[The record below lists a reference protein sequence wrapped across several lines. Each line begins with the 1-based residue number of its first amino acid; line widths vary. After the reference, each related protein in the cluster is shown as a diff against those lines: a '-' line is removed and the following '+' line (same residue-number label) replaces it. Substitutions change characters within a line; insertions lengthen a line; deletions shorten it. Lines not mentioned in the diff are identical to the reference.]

1 MNLHPYQEHGVAWL
15 AGQQRALLA
24 DEPGLGKTAQVAVA
38 ARKLLGVGGLVV
50 VICPASLR
58 TNWQREWRRWNLG
71 RQELQVFSYEQAH
84 KAPRGCHILVAD
96 EAHYLKNRTAKRTR
110 VFYEELMPHAKTVWL
125 LSGTP
130 APNNASE
137 LWTHFHYLWPQR
149 IDNMS
154 WFKFVQTYCNWSM
167 GDYGVKIHGTK
178 NPAAIR
184 EMLRPVML
192 RRLKKDVL
200 QELPPISFHD
210 LPLEVSATAA
220 LLKEADHIA
229 DSKRLALA
237 LDKGELESLAPAM
250 SSLRRVTGLAKVPA
264 IVEWIENNVGDG
276 KLVVFAHHRDVL
288 DGIRVHLRDRGT
300 GAVTLRGDTSAEER
314 QRAVDSFQSDPG
326 IRVFLGQIQAA
337 GTGLTLTAA
346 SRVLFAEAS
355 WVPAENSQAA
365 MRCHRIGQTEPVQVY
380 FASLA
385 GSIDEAVMEVVRRK
399 TEDISQIVTV

>member
-1 MNLHPYQEHGVAWL
+1 MELHPYQEHGVAWL
-15 AGQQRALLA
+15 ASRQRALLA
-24 DEPGLGKTAQVAVA
+24 DEPGLGKTAQVAAA

-58 TNWQREWRRWNLG
+58 TNWQREWKRWNLG

-84 KAPRGCHILVAD
+84 KAPRGCHVLVAD

-110 VFYEELMPHAKTVWL
+110 VFYEDLALYAKTVWL

-130 APNNASE
+130 APNNAAE
-137 LWTHFHYLWPQR
+137 LWTHFHYLWPQS
-149 IDNMS
+149 IGNAS
-154 WFKFVQTYCNWSM
+154 WFKFVQTHCNWSM
-167 GDYGVKIHGTK
+167 GDYGMKIHGTK

-184 EMLRPVML
+184 ELLRPVML
-192 RRLKKDVL
+192 RRLKRDVL

-229 DSKRLALA
+229 DSKAIALA
-237 LDKGELESLAPAM
+237 LDKGELESLAPSM

-264 IVEWIENNVGDG
+264 IVEWIENNAGDG
-276 KLVVFAHHRDVL
+276 SLVVFGHHREVL
-288 DGIRVHLRDRGT
+288 GQLRTQLVDRGVRT
-300 GAVTLRGDTSAEER
+300 VSIQGDSSAQER
-314 QRAVDSFQSDPG
+314 DRAVDDFQCG
-326 IRVFLGQIQAA
+326 RAQVFLGNIQAA